1 MLKSPAGYH
10 IVDGNWYAIAN
21 RRFEVD
27 MDEEVLLEEE
37 AVADERAAEAAHV
50 GAAILHRPIRQVAT
64 MKPAV
69 CVAPGAT
76 IRAAIESMNQRR
88 VGCVLVAEN
97 ARLLGIFT
105 ERDVITKVVAAN
117 VDIDKTSID
126 AVMSRDPE
134 SLSPDDRISFAL
146 NKMSAGGFRR
156 IPLVDDSGRLAGLVT
171 MRNVV
176 DYLVDLFPT
185 EVLNLPPEPRQSART
200 REGA

>member
-1 MLKSPAGYH
+1 
-10 IVDGNWYAIAN
+10 
-21 RRFEVD
+21 

-37 AVADERAAEAAHV
+37 AIADERAAKAVHV
-50 GAAILHRPIRQVAT
+50 GAAILHRPIRHVAT

-69 CVAPGAT
+69 CVAPGAS
-76 IRAAIESMNQRR
+76 IRAAIESMNQHR

-97 ARLLGIFT
+97 ARLHGIFT

-117 VDIDKTSID
+117 IDIDKTTID
-126 AVMSRDPE
+126 AVMSRAPE
-134 SLSPDDRISFAL
+134 SLSPDDRISYAL

-156 IPLVDDSGRLAGLVT
+156 IPLVDDSGRLVGVVT

-176 DYLVDLFPT
+176 DYLVDLFPA
-185 EVLNLPPEPRQSART
+185 EVLNLPPEPGQSARA